1 MKKPIGSN
9 RRTLPRYT
17 PQEPNPTDHI
27 TPETDQPTTPTTPG
41 GDTRKLRGI
50 PAIGKGVSGHIPGT
64 QPGQHL
70 T

>member
-1 MKKPIGSN
+1 MKKPIGTH
-9 RRTLPRYT
+9 RRTLPRYL
-17 PQEPNPTDHI
+17 PKEPLPDDHI
-27 TPETDQPTTPTTPG
+27 SPEVVDTPTQTTPG

-50 PAIGKGVSGHIPGT
+50 PAIGKGVSGHIPGS